1 MLARMFPK
9 CRALVWIGR
18 SQKDFNEFPRR
29 LTDEFL
35 LELEDAVDGF
45 HPSSAKPLR
54 GFGGASVLELVNS
67 DGSGTYRVV
76 YTVRIKDVLCVLHA
90 FQKKS
95 STGNKTSKQDISIIR
110 QRLAQAE
117 QEYGK

>member
-1 MLARMFPK
+1 M
-9 CRALVWIGR
+9 WIGR
-18 SQKDFNEFPRR
+18 SQRDFNEFPARIK
-29 LTDEFL
+29 DECL
-35 LELEDAVDGF
+35 LELEEAVDGY
-45 HPSSAKPLR
+45 HPTSAKPLK

-95 STGNKTSKQDISIIR
+95 STGIKTPQRDLDIIK
-110 QRLAQAE
+110 QRLSQAE
-117 QEYGK
+117 REHGQ